1 MTREMGEIKTTR
13 ERNVTKVNMKK
24 TIKKKVLALRN

>member
-13 ERNVTKVNMKK
+13 ERSVTKVNMKR